1 MTYSE
6 GALRRQREDKFM
18 FFVGQ
23 KIKVAEFEDI
33 PETTGEVVAVGDD
46 CVAVQLEIDGESTYA
61 EFYQED
67 GMWELVRGA

>member
-6 GALRRQREDKFM
+6 GALGRQREDKFM

-67 GMWELVRGA
+67 GMWELLRGA

>member
-1 MTYSE
+1 
-6 GALRRQREDKFM
+6 M

-46 CVAVQLEIDGESTYA
+46 CVGVQLEIDGEATYA
-61 EFYQED
+61 EFYGDQFQLISAVFKSEF
-67 GMWELVRGA
+67 

>member
-1 MTYSE
+1 
-6 GALRRQREDKFM
+6 M

-67 GMWELVRGA
+67 GMWELLRGA

>member
-61 EFYQED
+61 EFLPRRRD
-67 GMWELVRGA
+67 VGSC

>member
-1 MTYSE
+1 
-6 GALRRQREDKFM
+6 M

-46 CVAVQLEIDGESTYA
+46 CVGVTLQIDGEETYA
-61 EFYQED
+61 EFYEED
-67 GMWELVRGA
+67 GMWELLSVA